1 MSGSRAQVYVDRGG
15 RAVPDIVTAGS
26 GSRSVNMKGGWVPGP
41 WLSVEAMNSF
51 DQQKDE
57 HVLSCTD
64 TMSPQ
69 PGELMRLPHSESWR
83 RGGGEE
89 DQDQL
94 GKHAGPAARRR
105 MPHSHA
111 HT

>member
-15 RAVPDIVTAGS
+15 QAVPDIVTAGS
-26 GSRSVNMKGGWVPGP
+26 GSGSVNMKGWGVPGL

-69 PGELMRLPHSESWR
+69 PGELI
-83 RGGGEE
+83 
-89 DQDQL
+89 
-94 GKHAGPAARRR
+94 
-105 MPHSHA
+105 
-111 HT
+111 